1 MRQSFVHNGAPK
13 YNGEL
18 SSLSGWF
25 TTPQG
30 SYVLGW
36 ELAQFDSAVD
46 DVFGFRAV
54 QVGLPE
60 VDFLRQNRI
69 NFRFSVAHEPGAGNI
84 RFALCQLPSLGM
96 YQVGR
101 LTKNQELVEG
111 IYT

>member
-1 MRQSFVHNGAPK
+1 MRHSFVHNGAPK

-25 TTPQG
+25 ATPQG
-30 SYVLGW
+30 AYVLGW

-54 QVGLPE
+54 QLGLPE

-69 NFRFSVAHEPGAGNI
+69 PFRFSLALEPGT
-84 RFALCQLPSLGM
+84 RPPMS
-96 YQVGR
+96 V
-101 LTKNQELVEG
+101 
-111 IYT
+111 